1 MKVVIVGSG
10 NVATHLALAF
20 LDADIEVSQVWSNNY
35 GNALNLAAKVS
46 AQAIESLNEVDN
58 DADLLVI
65 AIKDDAIAETLA
77 RLVHFKGIIVH
88 TAGSVNLNVF
98 GNKIKNFG
106 VLYPLQTFSKDKTL
120 DFRIIP
126 LCVEANNHE
135 TLAFIKAVAIKL
147 SDKVEEIDS
156 ERRKVLHLSAVFA
169 CNFTNHLYALA
180 ANLLAE
186 NDLKFD
192 LIKPLIKE
200 TASKIL
206 TTTPKNAQ
214 TGPAV
219 RNDEQTLKSHEAML
233 VKQPALL
240 EIYKTLSNSIK
251 KHN

>member
-20 LDADIEVSQVWSNNY
+20 LAGGFEVSKIWSNNY
-35 GNALNLAAKVS
+35 SNALNLATKVNAK
-46 AQAIESLNEVDN
+46 AIENLTEVDD

-65 AIKDDAIAETLA
+65 AIKDDAIAEAVLK
-77 RLVHFKGIIVH
+77 LKDFKGVVLH

-98 GNKIKNFG
+98 ENKFKNYG
-106 VLYPLQTFSKDKTL
+106 VLYPLQTFSKDKPL
-120 DFRIIP
+120 HFKNIP
-126 LCVEANNHE
+126 LCVEANNEE

-147 SDKVEEIDS
+147 SDKVEEVDS

-180 ANLLAE
+180 EDLLVE
-186 NDLKFD
+186 NDLNFD
-192 LIKPLIKE
+192 LLKPLIEE
-200 TASKIL
+200 TANKIL
-206 TTTPKNAQ
+206 TASPRNVQ

-219 RNDEQTLKSHEAML
+219 RNDGQTLKRHEEML
-233 VKQPALL
+233 EKQPALL

>member
-1 MKVVIVGSG
+1 M
-10 NVATHLALAF
+10 
-20 LDADIEVSQVWSNNY
+20 
-35 GNALNLAAKVS
+35 
-46 AQAIESLNEVDN
+46 
-58 DADLLVI
+58 
-65 AIKDDAIAETLA
+65 
-77 RLVHFKGIIVH
+77 
-88 TAGSVNLNVF
+88 
-98 GNKIKNFG
+98 
-106 VLYPLQTFSKDKTL
+106 
-120 DFRIIP
+120 
-126 LCVEANNHE
+126 
-135 TLAFIKAVAIKL
+135 
-147 SDKVEEIDS
+147 
-156 ERRKVLHLSAVFA
+156 SAVFA

>member
-35 GNALNLAAKVS
+35 GNALNLATKVS

-77 RLVHFKGIIVH
+77 RLVHFKGAIVH

-98 GNKIKNFG
+98 GNKIINYG

-147 SDKVEEIDS
+147 SDKVEEVDS